1 MPVVELS
8 LSRLQKL
15 IGKNTNKK
23 QILDS
28 LPFLG
33 LDIESLGRNIV
44 RVEYSPNR
52 PDYSTDFGIALG
64 LQGILGVSK
73 GMLRLNIRKK
83 GNYEIKVDSS
93 TSKIRPFVT
102 GIIAR
107 NGSLDNESVKQII
120 NMQEDL
126 HFGLCRKR
134 KKSSIG
140 IHDLDSISFPLKYT
154 TTSRDHR
161 FVPLNSTKE
170 SSISEILRDSE
181 VGRDY
186 GSILGQSAR
195 VPIITDAKGQTISFP
210 PIINAAL
217 TTVTTKTKNILV
229 EVTGIDKQSAE
240 DMLSVVVAIL
250 QGAGFQFSQLK
261 VSGSKNLTPNFAT
274 RIITFD
280 ADPVNKILGLNIS
293 GSMLVSCLKKCRLD
307 AVMKGKKIQCTIPRY
322 RFDIFGGMDIVEE
335 VALGY
340 GIDNL
345 KPAWPASVHIGE
357 KNMTSEKL
365 DSLSRLMT
373 GFGFMETLNST
384 LTSEQIL
391 YEMANRDSSQIISVT
406 SSKSQ
411 EHTILRDSILPGLLE
426 NLSKNIHET
435 YPQKFFESG
444 TVFSKGTPIKETT
457 NLACITA
464 SEETNFSEMKAV
476 LQSLLRIGFS
486 IKCET
491 KTLSKHALFSQGRV
505 AEIVINRKA
514 VGYIGELDSKVLEN
528 FKISRN
534 IKSFPKTPLI
544 PDTDIFIASNLDTLF
559 IKL

>member
-1 MPVVELS
+1 MPVVELNI
-8 LSRLQKL
+8 SRLQKL
-15 IGKNTNKK
+15 VGKNTNKK
-23 QILDS
+23 QILDR

-33 LDIESLGRNIV
+33 LDIESLGRNTV

-64 LQGILGVSK
+64 LQGILGINK
-73 GMLRLNIRKK
+73 GMLRLNVRNQ
-83 GNYEIKVDSS
+83 GNYEIRVDSS

-107 NGSLDNESVKQII
+107 NGSLDDEAVKQII

-126 HFGLCRKR
+126 HVGLGRKR

-140 IHDLDSISFPLKYT
+140 IHDLDNISFPLKYT

-186 GSILGQSAR
+186 GSILGQSSM
-195 VPIITDAKGQTISFP
+195 VPLITDAKGQTISFP

-217 TTVTTKTKNILV
+217 TTVTTKTKNLLV

-240 DMLSVVVAIL
+240 DMLSVVVTIL

-261 VSGSKNLTPNFAT
+261 VSGSKNSTPNFT
-274 RIITFD
+274 PRSITFD
-280 ADPVNKILGLNIS
+280 VDPVNKILGLNIS

-307 AVMKGKKIQCTIPRY
+307 AVMKSKKIQCTIPRY

-340 GIDNL
+340 GIENL
-345 KPAWPASVHIGE
+345 KPAWPASAHIGE
-357 KNMTSEKL
+357 KNATSEKL
-365 DSLSRLMT
+365 DSISRLMT
-373 GFGFMETLNST
+373 GFGFMEALNST

-391 YEMANRDSSQIISVT
+391 YEKTTFQSNTRISVT

-411 EHTILRDSILPGLLE
+411 EHTLLRHLILPGLLE

-444 TVFSKGTPIKETT
+444 IVFSKGDAIKETAK
-457 NLACITA
+457 LACVIA
-464 SEETNFSEMKAV
+464 SEETHFSEMKAV
-476 LQSLLRIGFS
+476 LQSLLRIGFN

-491 KTLSKHALFSQGRV
+491 KTLPNHALFSQGRV
-505 AEIVINRKA
+505 AEIIVNKKV
-514 VGYIGELDSKVLEN
+514 VGYIGELDPEVLEN
-528 FKISRN
+528 FRIRTRVVG
-534 IKSFPKTPLI
+534 FE
-544 PDTDIFIASNLDTLF
+544 
-559 IKL
+559 IKLSGLIFD

>member
-1 MPVVELS
+1 MPVVELN

-15 IGKNTNKK
+15 VGKNTNKK

-33 LDIESLGRNIV
+33 LDIESLGRNVV

-64 LQGILGVSK
+64 LQGILGISK
-73 GMLRLNIRKK
+73 GIPRLNIRNK

-107 NGSLDNESVKQII
+107 NGSLDNEAVKQII

-126 HFGLCRKR
+126 HFGLGRKR

-140 IHDLDSISFPLKYT
+140 IHDLDRISFPLKYT

-186 GSILGQSAR
+186 GSILGQSPK
-195 VPIITDAKGQTISFP
+195 VPLITDAKGQTISFP

-217 TTVTTKTKNILV
+217 TTVTTKTKNLLV

-240 DMLSVVVAIL
+240 DMLSIVVTIL

-261 VSGSKNLTPNFAT
+261 VSGSKNSTPNFT
-274 RIITFD
+274 PRSITFD
-280 ADPVNKILGLNIS
+280 VDPVNKILGLNIS

-307 AVMKGKKIQCTIPRY
+307 AVRKGKKIQCTIPRY

-357 KNMTSEKL
+357 KNTTSEKL
-365 DSLSRLMT
+365 DSISRLMT

-391 YEMANRDSSQIISVT
+391 YEMTNKDSSQIISVI

-435 YPQKFFESG
+435 YPQKFFETG
-444 TVFSKGTPIKETT
+444 IVFSKSSSIKETT
-457 NLACITA
+457 NLACVSA
-464 SEETNFSEMKAV
+464 SENFSGMKSI

-491 KTLSKHALFSQGRV
+491 KTLLNHALFSQGRV
-505 AEIVINRKA
+505 AEITVNKKT

-528 FKISRN
+528 FKIRTRVVG
-534 IKSFPKTPLI
+534 FE
-544 PDTDIFIASNLDTLF
+544 
-559 IKL
+559 IKLNGLIFD